1 MLVCS
6 VGWRYIPSGNGLS
19 TDECG
24 ELQHSTLSVRTR
36 SNDTDVLGVLDSN
49 NDASSQLQFLPS
61 LSEVDNVNTYILAI
75 KTREFGDEKKER
87 DENKVGC

>member
-1 MLVCS
+1 M
-6 VGWRYIPSGNGLS
+6 S

-24 ELQHSTLSVRTR
+24 KLQYSTLSIRT
-36 SNDTDVLGVLDSN
+36 SSDDTDVLRVLDSN

-61 LSEVDNVNTYILAI
+61 LPEVDNVNTYILTI

-87 DENKVGC
+87 DENKVDARAERERENE